1 MGVTMETI
9 ADREKVILENL
20 KYLNDSVIAILLLMP
35 VTLVI
40 AFEALDSTESLKWL
54 SIATWLVY
62 IFGLWYVASRVFR
75 LNNRILEHLKE

>member
-1 MGVTMETI
+1 MQP
-9 ADREKVILENL
+9 APDKEKVILENL

-40 AFEALDSTESLKWL
+40 AFEALDPTESLKWL

-62 IFGLWYVASRVFR
+62 ICGLWYVATRVFK
-75 LNNRILEHLKE
+75 LNSRILEHLKE

>member
-1 MGVTMETI
+1 MGVTMESI
-9 ADREKVILENL
+9 PDRERVILENL

>member
-1 MGVTMETI
+1 MQSLP
-9 ADREKVILENL
+9 DKEKVILENL